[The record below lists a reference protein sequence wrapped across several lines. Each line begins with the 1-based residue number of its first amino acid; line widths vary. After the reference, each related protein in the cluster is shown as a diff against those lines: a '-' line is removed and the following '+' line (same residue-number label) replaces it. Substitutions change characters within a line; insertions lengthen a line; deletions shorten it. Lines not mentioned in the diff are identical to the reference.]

1 MPAVMYEALGETL
14 YIFGGYHILDFSVVS
29 SLLAV
34 NTTLLVTSD
43 DTATAVST
51 VRSPPDACT
60 LPLLDAPQAHPTP
73 CMLCS
78 PRQISAATC
87 GSTAGGEQPAHGGM
101 SFGTAVGARLVIYTQ
116 DVVRGGCVAPHKP
129 IHRSNT

>member
-43 DTATAVST
+43 DTAAAVST
-51 VRSPPDACT
+51 VRAPPNT
-60 LPLLDAPQAHPTP
+60 L
-73 CMLCS
+73 
-78 PRQISAATC
+78 
-87 GSTAGGEQPAHGGM
+87 
-101 SFGTAVGARLVIYTQ
+101 
-116 DVVRGGCVAPHKP
+116 
-129 IHRSNT
+129 